1 MFEHM
6 AEMFGTFYTII
17 RSVGVSV
24 AAIAVVLSAYQ
35 IFAGGEEGMAR
46 AKKIILFV
54 AIGIV
59 VIFIAPLVMVWIRDI
74 MGGNSADIFQ

>member
-6 AEMFGTFYTII
+6 SEMFGTLYTII

-24 AAIAVVLSAYQ
+24 AAIAVVMSAYQ
-35 IFAGGEEGMAR
+35 IFVGGEEGMER

-54 AIGIV
+54 AIGVV
-59 VIFIAPLVMVWIRDI
+59 VIFIAPLVMVWIREV
-74 MGGNSADIFQ
+74 MGGNTADIFQ